1 MGILPAVPRPSEAA
15 SPEPFA
21 IDATITLEDRIAAAL
36 FLYRDLFAT
45 ARHRWLMVLAWIVI
59 VLLFVMGFQAWEGS
73 GKDGLQAFA
82 TRFFSDL
89 IGIPGLP
96 LPLIL
101 VPAAIYYFLQPVI
114 VRRRLRL
121 WYRDE
126 KLDQP
131 FTGHYQFEAGG
142 LVSATA
148 DQTSVTACRRLGGI
162 AETAGHVFI
171 QLKDIEDVIVLPK
184 PQLSPDQVEKLK
196 VWASLCHVD
205 GPGTTL
211 PAPESETSG
220 EPNLTIRFVPT
231 EADRAATLTWQQERP
246 GMRRRRWRG
255 FAMAFLVAAAIPPLL
270 IVFAWLLDPQRVPLR
285 YTAPL
290 FAEMFVTDFWKW
302 ILGFWAIIG
311 VIVLLHPWMRRS
323 HARQISKQLHKRLRY
338 YETEFRFYVDHLDT
352 LQDGLHNRFRWAA
365 FDGLERKDDYF
376 LLRLRL
382 GEPLTVPM
390 RALDGDRLAI
400 FERLVKDHIG
410 TAGNKI
416 GETA

>member
-1 MGILPAVPRPSEAA
+1 
-15 SPEPFA
+15 
-21 IDATITLEDRIAAAL
+21 
-36 FLYRDLFAT
+36 
-45 ARHRWLMVLAWIVI
+45 
-59 VLLFVMGFQAWEGS
+59 
-73 GKDGLQAFA
+73 
-82 TRFFSDL
+82 
-89 IGIPGLP
+89 
-96 LPLIL
+96 
-101 VPAAIYYFLQPVI
+101 
-114 VRRRLRL
+114 
-121 WYRDE
+121 
-126 KLDQP
+126 
-131 FTGHYQFEAGG
+131 
-142 LVSATA
+142 
-148 DQTSVTACRRLGGI
+148 
-162 AETAGHVFI
+162 
-171 QLKDIEDVIVLPK
+171 
-184 PQLSPDQVEKLK
+184 
-196 VWASLCHVD
+196 
-205 GPGTTL
+205 
-211 PAPESETSG
+211 
-220 EPNLTIRFVPT
+220 
-231 EADRAATLTWQQERP
+231 
-246 GMRRRRWRG
+246 MRRRRWRG

-302 ILGFWAIIG
+302 ILGFWAVIG
-311 VIVLLHPWMRRS
+311 VIILLHPWMRRS